1 MEEHEEKLQGLQ
13 VERELLRKT
22 QTEIKL
28 EMYNLGSQVKISK
41 ISFTKKA
48 QNIAEGISGVTSK

>member
-1 MEEHEEKLQGLQ
+1 MQ